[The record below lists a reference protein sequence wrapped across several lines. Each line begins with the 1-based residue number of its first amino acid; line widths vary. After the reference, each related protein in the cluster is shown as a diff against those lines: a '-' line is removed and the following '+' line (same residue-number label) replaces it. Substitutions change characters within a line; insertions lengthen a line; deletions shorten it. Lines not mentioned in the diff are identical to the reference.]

1 MKRKELEEGA
11 RSAFAKIT
19 PAYSEQ
25 LRARCRRKEGTIM
38 KEKTVRK
45 RGALAVL
52 VAAVLFTVLLF
63 GSLLGVSLLLAEE
76 DAPAEPVA
84 TVYVDVNPGFEIQVD
99 KEKQVLALRG
109 VGKEGSALLEGMRF
123 EETDFESTLQALSAQ
138 LKKEGYLEG
147 INPKILLS
155 VKSADEQAA
164 QELIVAAKNSLKE
177 QAQNAGVV
185 TQKVTSAR
193 AQELAQLYD
202 ITQGKAQYMIRLIG
216 YDPAYSEEALSK
228 MSIKEL
234 SNLCGEL
241 NLIAY
246 GQVNLSYPDALNRA
260 FEDAGVDPDK
270 AEILYHHN
278 DAFLQ
283 DGEDIFKNAQV
294 FWKIAF
300 RYNER
305 DYIYHFNATTD
316 TISFSDNHP
325 RLMNEQEVTEAAAR
339 YLEEKG
345 ETVQEDLFVG
355 ANYAD
360 LYYGDGERAV
370 EPTMTVTASTE
381 KGIYI
386 LDVNAL
392 TGTIVEKVF
401 HATST

>member
-1 MKRKELEEGA
+1 MKRTELEEGA
-11 RSAFAKIT
+11 RTAFSKIT

-25 LRARCRRKEGTIM
+25 LRERCRRKERAVMTKM
-38 KEKTVRK
+38 TVRK
-45 RGALAVL
+45 RRTWTVLA
-52 VAAVLFTVLLF
+52 AAVLFTVLAA
-63 GSLLGVSLLLAEE
+63 GSLLGVSMLFAGQ
-76 DAPAEPVA
+76 DAPVEPIA
-84 TVYVDVNPGFEIQVD
+84 TVFVDVNPGFEIQVD
-99 KEKQVLALRG
+99 AEKRILALRG
-109 VGKEGSALLEGMRF
+109 IGKEGSAFLEGLTF
-123 EETDFESTLQALSAQ
+123 EEDDFASALDILSLQ
-138 LKKEGYLEG
+138 LKKEGCFEKNG
-147 INPKILLS
+147 QKVLLS
-155 VKSADEQAA
+155 VKSTDEQAA
-164 QELIVAAKNSLKE
+164 FELIETAKTSIKE
-177 QAQNAGVV
+177 QIQSADVV

-193 AQELAQLYD
+193 AQILADQYD

-216 YDPAYSEEALSK
+216 YDPAYDEETLSK
-228 MSIKEL
+228 MSIGAMVD
-234 SNLCGEL
+234 LCGQF

-260 FEDAGVDPDK
+260 FEDAGVDPNG

-305 DYIYHFNATTD
+305 DYVYHFNATTD
-316 TISFSDNHP
+316 TLSFSDNHP
-325 RLMNEQEVTEAAAR
+325 RLMNEQEAVQTVAR

-345 ETVQEDLFVG
+345 ETVQDDLFVG
-355 ANYAD
+355 ANYKD

-401 HATST
+401 HATTK